1 LGCWPAKLEG
11 PVYLFAGRNAVNTM
25 SSLVEGY
32 YDLLQAPTKEPIWLE
47 GGHGLDGENLGQFVE
62 VILNHVLTQPGPIPD
77 KQISLT

>member
-1 LGCWPAKLEG
+1 VLEALDFTTQAAQLEG

-47 GGHGLDGENLGQFVE
+47 GGHGLDGENLGQLVE
-62 VILNHVLTQPGPIPD
+62 VMVYEVLAQTR
-77 KQISLT
+77 SNS